1 MAGLSSPGIGSG
13 LDVNGIVSQL
23 VALERRP
30 IENLQVKAVTLQTR
44 LSGIG
49 QLQGTLA
56 GLQDAAR
63 KLATASTY
71 EGMSVSSSE
80 SASVTASLSGGT
92 TPSVGSYSVV
102 VTSLAAGQTL
112 VSAAGQFSASTQTV
126 GSGTLT
132 LSLGEWL
139 PGDVFAP
146 KSGSTPA
153 TIDIAAGDSLNAI
166 KDKINAA
173 NAGVSAALVTDASG
187 VRLSLQSTATGAAN
201 GFRLSVAD
209 DDGVDS
215 DGAGLSRLA
224 YDPANAAAQ
233 LTRTIAAADAVAT
246 VNGIELKSANNIFD
260 GAIEGVS
267 FTARKVTTSAVN
279 LTVGKNTEAVR
290 QAVNGFVGAYN
301 GVAQFLSEQTKYDPA
316 TGQAGLFQG
325 NSAVVG
331 ILNQLKSTTGA
342 ASTASATFKTLSSMG
357 IEMQRDGTLKV
368 ANARLDAALGNLDEL
383 KTAMTTSSTAP
394 GAAGL
399 GKRFQSL
406 ADGLLSASGGTIP
419 GMTQSLQSQIA
430 ANQKDQSRYEDLV
443 AAVEKRLRAEYAS
456 LDTTIAKYSSL
467 NSYVSQQISMLQ
479 NLARNKD

>member
-13 LDVNGIVSQL
+13 LDVNAIVSQL
-23 VALERRP
+23 VSLERRP
-30 IENLQVKAVTLQTR
+30 ISNLQVKAVTLQTR

-49 QLQGTLA
+49 QLQGALA
-56 GLQDAAR
+56 GLQDAA
-63 KLATASTY
+63 KQLATASTY
-71 EGMSVSSSE
+71 EGINVTSSE
-80 SASVTASLSGGT
+80 SASVTASLAGAT
-92 TPSVGSYSVV
+92 TPALGKYTVG

-132 LSLGEWL
+132 LSLGEWQ

-209 DDGVDS
+209 DDGVNA

-224 YDPANAAAQ
+224 YDPENAAAQ

-331 ILNQLKSTTGA
+331 ILNQLKSTSGV
-342 ASTASATFKTLSSMG
+342 ASSASATFNTLSSMG

-368 ANARLDAALGNLDEL
+368 ANARLDTALGNLDEL
-383 KTAMTTSSTAP
+383 KTAMTTTSAAP
-394 GAAGL
+394 GAVGL
-399 GKRFQSL
+399 AKRFQNL
-406 ADGLLSASGGTIP
+406 ADGLLAASGGTIP
-419 GMTQSLQSQIA
+419 GMTKSLQSQLT
-430 ANQKDQSRYEDLV
+430 ANQKDQSRYEDRV